1 MILPI
6 HHLINISPKSPCLT
20 EIKISHYLFILIG
33 QEHKPRWL
41 TPFIP
46 PVNCS
51 YFHTTR
57 AYMICLDIVDYF
69 VPHKLTSFQIP
80 GYIEIFSITEM
91 RNAAIS
97 SLILDLLML
106 FAATV
111 TAVVGLVTNQV
122 ICLMVTGVM
131 FVLTG

>member
-1 MILPI
+1 MSHQNRNLP
-6 HHLINISPKSPCLT
+6 LP
-20 EIKISHYLFILIG
+20 LFILIG
-33 QEHKPRWL
+33 QERNPRWL

-51 YFHTTR
+51 YFHTTH
-57 AYMICLDIVDYF
+57 AYVICLDIVDYF

>member
-1 MILPI
+1 MAHTSKNEFQSSSKRKVLTIKTLSSDNCLYI
-6 HHLINISPKSPCLT
+6 NTLKQFQHLI
-20 EIKISHYLFILIG
+20 
-33 QEHKPRWL
+33 
-41 TPFIP
+41 
-46 PVNCS
+46 
-51 YFHTTR
+51 
-57 AYMICLDIVDYF
+57 F
-69 VPHKLTSFQIP
+69 V
-80 GYIEIFSITEM
+80 EM

-122 ICLMVTGVM
+122 LCLMVTGVM

>member
-1 MILPI
+1 
-6 HHLINISPKSPCLT
+6 
-20 EIKISHYLFILIG
+20 
-33 QEHKPRWL
+33 
-41 TPFIP
+41 
-46 PVNCS
+46 
-51 YFHTTR
+51 
-57 AYMICLDIVDYF
+57 MICLDIVDYF
-69 VPHKLTSFQIP
+69 VPYKLTSFQIYV
-80 GYIEIFSITEM
+80 YIEIFSITEM